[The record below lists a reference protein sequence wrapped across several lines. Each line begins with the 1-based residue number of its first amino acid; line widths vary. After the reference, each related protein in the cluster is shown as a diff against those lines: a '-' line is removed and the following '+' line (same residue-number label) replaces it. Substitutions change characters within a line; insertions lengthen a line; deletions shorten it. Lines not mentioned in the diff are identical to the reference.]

1 MAEMRKLL
9 GLMRPWIGWIALGVF
24 LSLIT
29 AVANVVLMSI
39 SGWFIAAMALAG
51 LASVTMNYFTPAAI
65 IRAMAITRTVG
76 RYAERLVTHEAT
88 LRLVA
93 ELRRWF
99 YDRME
104 PLAPAGLQ
112 GLKSGDIFSRIGADI
127 TTLENFYLRVLVPSL
142 VALIAVPIF
151 CVFAGYF
158 STGLAV
164 ALIIFYFLGGIMT
177 PWLIHHF
184 GRKAA
189 SDQVLE
195 AAQMRASLVEGQQA
209 LREMLVYGREEDYSR
224 QIETQSASLCA
235 SQLRLAKLQAASQSA
250 LTLAASLAMFA
261 ALWFIIPK
269 VSDGTFEGPI
279 LPMLMLFA
287 MASFEVIVPLPVAI
301 RAFIETQVAAKR
313 LFSLTD
319 QKPVGISAAGADA
332 ITSLPEQT
340 PMLELQ
346 AISLAYEDESKNV
359 FDHLSLVVEPGER
372 VAIVGPSGVGKS
384 SLINA
389 LVGFWPLSEGAILID
404 GAPIERYNA
413 ESLRARFAVAP
424 QKPHLFNSTL
434 KGNLLVANPDAS
446 EAMLNKVL
454 EQVQLSDFVAS
465 QPEGLETFVGEAGG
479 TLSGG
484 QVRRLSIARAL
495 LSPAPI
501 LVLDEPGEG
510 LDPQMERD
518 ILNRILDDESERSI
532 LLITHNSAALERMD
546 KQLVLSPDSDT

>member
-9 GLMRPWIGWIALGVF
+9 GLMRPWTGWIALGVF

-29 AVANVVLMSI
+29 ALANVTLMAI

-51 LASVTMNYFTPAAI
+51 LAGVTMNYFTPAAI

-112 GLKSGDIFSRIGADI
+112 GMKSGDIFSRIGADI
-127 TTLENFYLRVLVPSL
+127 TTLENFYLRVLVPAL
-142 VALIAVPIF
+142 VAVIAVPIF
-151 CVFAGYF
+151 CIFAGYF

-164 ALIIFYFLGGIMT
+164 ALIIFYFLGGILT

-184 GRKAA
+184 GREAA
-189 SDQVLE
+189 SKQVLE
-195 AAQMRASLVEGQQA
+195 AADMRASLVEGQQA
-209 LREMLVYGREEDYSR
+209 LREMLVYGREEDYR
-224 QIETQSASLCA
+224 QLIDEQSGRLCT

-313 LFSLTD
+313 LFGLTD
-319 QKPVGISAAGADA
+319 QPPKGVSARGPEAIDGKPSA
-332 ITSLPEQT
+332 T
-340 PMLELQ
+340 PTLALKDV
-346 AISLAYEDESKNV
+346 SLAYEDGGKSA
-359 FDHLSLVVEPGER
+359 FDHISLVVEPGER

-384 SLINA
+384 SIINA
-389 LVGFWPLSEGAILID
+389 LVGFWPLTGGEILID
-404 GAPIERYNA
+404 GQPHSRFTA
-413 ESLRARFAVAP
+413 ESLRAHFAVAP

-434 KGNLLVANPDAS
+434 KGNLLVANPDAT
-446 EAMLNKVL
+446 EAMLHKVL
-454 EQVQLSDFVAS
+454 DQVQLSDFVAS
-465 QPEGLETFVGEAGG
+465 EPEGIETFVGEAGG

-484 QVRRLSIARAL
+484 QIRRLSIARAL

-510 LDPQMERD
+510 LDPQMERE
-518 ILNRILDDESERSI
+518 ILNRILDEETGRTI

-546 KQLVLSPDSDT
+546 KRLELSDSH

>member
-1 MAEMRKLL
+1 MAEIRKLL
-9 GLMRPWIGWIALGVF
+9 GLMRPWTGWIVLGVF

-29 AVANVVLMSI
+29 ALANVTLMAI

-51 LASVTMNYFTPAAI
+51 LAGVTMNYFTPAAI

-104 PLAPAGLQ
+104 PLAPSGLQ
-112 GLKSGDIFSRIGADI
+112 SLKSGDIFSRIGADI

-142 VALIAVPIF
+142 VAVIAVPIF

-158 STGLAV
+158 SVALAV
-164 ALIIFYFLGGIMT
+164 ALVVLYVFGGILT
-177 PWLIHHF
+177 PWLILHF
-184 GRKAA
+184 GRQAA
-189 SDQVLE
+189 AAQVLQ
-195 AAQMRASLVEGQQA
+195 AAQMRSTLVEGQQA
-209 LREMLVYGREEDYSR
+209 LREMLVYGRDGDYR
-224 QIETQSASLCA
+224 QMVEAQSESLCS
-235 SQLRLAKLQAASQSA
+235 SQVRLAKLQAASQSA

-261 ALWFIIPK
+261 ALWLIIPK
-269 VSDGTFEGPI
+269 VEDGTFDGPI

-287 MASFEVIVPLPVAI
+287 MASFEVVVPLPVAI
-301 RAFIETQVAAKR
+301 RAFVETQVAAKR
-313 LFSLTD
+313 LFGLTEQAPRGASFWSENAICDKPAKTPTLVLDKASLVYEEGGKSAFDGLSLT
-319 QKPVGISAAGADA
+319 
-332 ITSLPEQT
+332 
-340 PMLELQ
+340 
-346 AISLAYEDESKNV
+346 
-359 FDHLSLVVEPGER
+359 VEPGER
-372 VAIVGPSGVGKS
+372 VAIVGPSGIGKS
-384 SLINA
+384 SIINA
-389 LVGFWPLSEGAILID
+389 LVGFWPLSGGQILID
-404 GAPIERYNA
+404 GQPHSRYSA
-413 ESLRARFAVAP
+413 ESLRAHFAVAP

-446 EAMLNKVL
+446 DAMLQKVL
-454 EQVQLSDFVAS
+454 DQVQLSDFVAS
-465 QPEGLETFVGEAGG
+465 EPDGLETFVGEAGG

-484 QVRRLSIARAL
+484 QIRRLSIARAL

-518 ILNRILDDESERSI
+518 ILNRILDDETGRSI
-532 LLITHNSAALERMD
+532 LLITHSDAALERMD
-546 KQLVLSPDSDT
+546 KQLVLSAPA

>member
-1 MAEMRKLL
+1 MAEFRKLL
-9 GLMRPWIGWIALGVF
+9 GLMRPWTGWIILGVF

-29 AVANVVLMSI
+29 ALANVILMSI

-51 LASVTMNYFTPAAI
+51 LAGVSMNYFTPAAV

-112 GLKSGDIFSRIGADI
+112 GLKSGDVFSRIGADI

-142 VALIAVPIF
+142 VALIAVPSF
-151 CVFAGYF
+151 CFFAGYF
-158 STGLAV
+158 SAGLALS
-164 ALIIFYFLGGIMT
+164 LIVLYFLGGILT

-195 AAQMRASLVEGQQA
+195 SAQMRSTLVEGQQA
-209 LREMLVYGREEDYSR
+209 LREMLVYGRDDDYFKTV
-224 QIETQSASLCA
+224 EAQSGSLCA

-269 VSDGTFEGPI
+269 VSDSTFEGPI

-313 LFSLTD
+313 LFGLTD
-319 QKPVGISAAGADA
+319 QEPKGVSAWGEEAIDVKP
-332 ITSLPEQT
+332 TST
-340 PMLELQ
+340 PTLDLK
-346 AISLAYEDESKNV
+346 AVSLAYEEGAPSV
-359 FDHLSLVVEPGER
+359 FDKLSLAVAPGER
-372 VAIVGPSGVGKS
+372 VAIVGPSGIGKS
-384 SLINA
+384 SIINA
-389 LVGFWPLSEGAILID
+389 LVGFWPLSGGEILID
-404 GAPIERYNA
+404 GQPHSRFSAQ
-413 ESLRARFAVAP
+413 SLRAHFAVAP

-446 EAMLNKVL
+446 DAMLNKVL
-454 EQVQLSDFVAS
+454 DQVQLSDYVAS
-465 QPEGLETFVGEAGG
+465 QEDGLDSFVGEAGG

-484 QVRRLSIARAL
+484 QIRRLSIARAL

-510 LDPQMERD
+510 LDPQMERE
-518 ILNRILDDESERSI
+518 ILNRILDEETDRSI
-532 LLITHNSAALERMD
+532 LLITHNNAALERMD
-546 KQLVLSPDSDT
+546 KQLVLAETA

>member
-1 MAEMRKLL
+1 MAEFRKLL
-9 GLMRPWIGWIALGVF
+9 GLMRPWTGWIILGVF

-29 AVANVVLMSI
+29 ALANVILMSI

-51 LASVTMNYFTPAAI
+51 LAGVSMNYFTPAAV

-112 GLKSGDIFSRIGADI
+112 GLKSGDVFSRIGADI

-142 VALIAVPIF
+142 VALIAVPSF
-151 CVFAGYF
+151 CFFAGYF
-158 STGLAV
+158 SAGLALS
-164 ALIIFYFLGGIMT
+164 LIVLYFLGGILT

-195 AAQMRASLVEGQQA
+195 SARMRSTLVEGQQA
-209 LREMLVYGREEDYSR
+209 LREMLVYGRDDDYFKTV
-224 QIETQSASLCA
+224 EAQSSSLCA

-269 VSDGTFEGPI
+269 VSDSTFEGPI

-313 LFSLTD
+313 LFDLTD
-319 QKPVGISAAGADA
+319 QAPKGISAWGEEA
-332 ITSLPEQT
+332 IDVKPTST
-340 PMLELQ
+340 PTLELK
-346 AISLAYEDESKNV
+346 AVSLAYEEGVQSV
-359 FDHLSLVVEPGER
+359 FDKLSLAVAPGER
-372 VAIVGPSGVGKS
+372 VAVVGPSGIGKS
-384 SLINA
+384 SIINA
-389 LVGFWPLSEGAILID
+389 LVGFWPLSGGDILID
-404 GAPIERYNA
+404 GQPHSRFSAQ
-413 ESLRARFAVAP
+413 SLRAHFAVAP

-446 EAMLNKVL
+446 DAMLNKVL
-454 EQVQLSDFVAS
+454 DQVQLSDYVAS
-465 QPEGLETFVGEAGG
+465 QEDGLDSFVGEAGG

-484 QVRRLSIARAL
+484 QIRRLSIARAL

-510 LDPQMERD
+510 LDPQMERE
-518 ILNRILDDESERSI
+518 ILNRILDEETDRSI

-546 KQLVLSPDSDT
+546 KQLVLAETA

>member
-1 MAEMRKLL
+1 MAEFRKLL
-9 GLMRPWIGWIALGVF
+9 GLMRPWTGWIILGVF

-29 AVANVVLMSI
+29 ALANVILMSI

-51 LASVTMNYFTPAAI
+51 LAGVSMNYFTPAAV

-112 GLKSGDIFSRIGADI
+112 GLKSGDVFSRIGADI

-142 VALIAVPIF
+142 VALIAVPSF
-151 CVFAGYF
+151 CFFAGYF
-158 STGLAV
+158 SAGLALS
-164 ALIIFYFLGGIMT
+164 LIVLYFLGGILT

-195 AAQMRASLVEGQQA
+195 SARMRSTLVEGQQA
-209 LREMLVYGREEDYSR
+209 LREMLVYGRNDDYFKTV
-224 QIETQSASLCA
+224 EAQSSSLCA

-269 VSDGTFEGPI
+269 VSDSTFEGPI

-313 LFSLTD
+313 LFGLTD
-319 QKPVGISAAGADA
+319 QAPKGISAWGEEA
-332 ITSLPEQT
+332 IDVKPTST
-340 PMLELQ
+340 PTLELK
-346 AISLAYEDESKNV
+346 AVSLAYEEGAPSV
-359 FDHLSLVVEPGER
+359 FDKLSLAVAPGER
-372 VAIVGPSGVGKS
+372 VAIVGPSGIGKS
-384 SLINA
+384 SIINA
-389 LVGFWPLSEGAILID
+389 LVGFWPLSGGDILID
-404 GAPIERYNA
+404 GQPHSRFSAQ
-413 ESLRARFAVAP
+413 SLRAHFAVAP

-446 EAMLNKVL
+446 DAMLNKVL
-454 EQVQLSDFVAS
+454 DQVQLSDYVAS
-465 QPEGLETFVGEAGG
+465 QEDGLGSFVGEAGG

-484 QVRRLSIARAL
+484 QIRRLSIARAL

-510 LDPQMERD
+510 LDPQMERE
-518 ILNRILDDESERSI
+518 ILNRILDEETDRSI
-532 LLITHNSAALERMD
+532 LLITHNSAALKRMD
-546 KQLVLSPDSDT
+546 KQLVLAETA

>member
-9 GLMRPWIGWIALGVF
+9 GLMRPWTGWIALGVF

-29 AVANVVLMSI
+29 ALANVTLMAI

-51 LASVTMNYFTPAAI
+51 LAGVTMNYFTPAAI

-112 GLKSGDIFSRIGADI
+112 GMKSGDIFSRIGADI
-127 TTLENFYLRVLVPSL
+127 TTLENFYLRVLVPAL
-142 VALIAVPIF
+142 VAIIAVPIF
-151 CVFAGYF
+151 CIFAGYF

-164 ALIIFYFLGGIMT
+164 ALIIFYFLGGILT

-184 GRKAA
+184 GREAA
-189 SDQVLE
+189 SKQVLE
-195 AAQMRASLVEGQQA
+195 AADMRASLVEGQQA
-209 LREMLVYGREEDYSR
+209 LREMLVYGREEDYR
-224 QIETQSASLCA
+224 KLIDEQSGRLCS

-313 LFSLTD
+313 LFGLTD
-319 QKPVGISAAGADA
+319 QSPKGVSARGQDA
-332 ITSLPEQT
+332 IDGKPSVT
-340 PMLELQ
+340 PTLALKDV
-346 AISLAYEDESKNV
+346 SLAYEDGGKSA
-359 FDHLSLVVEPGER
+359 FDHISLVVEPGER
-372 VAIVGPSGVGKS
+372 VAIIGPSGVGKS
-384 SLINA
+384 SIINA
-389 LVGFWPLSEGAILID
+389 LVGFWPLTGGEILID
-404 GAPIERYNA
+404 GQPHSRFTA
-413 ESLRARFAVAP
+413 ESLRSHFAVAP

-434 KGNLLVANPDAS
+434 KGNLLVANPDAT
-446 EAMLNKVL
+446 EAMLQKVL
-454 EQVQLSDFVAS
+454 DQVQLSDFVS
-465 QPEGLETFVGEAGG
+465 SEPEGIETFVGEAGG

-484 QVRRLSIARAL
+484 QIRRLSIARAL

-518 ILNRILDDESERSI
+518 ILNRILDEETGRSI

-546 KQLVLSPDSDT
+546 KRLELSDSH

>member
-1 MAEMRKLL
+1 MAEFRKLL
-9 GLMRPWIGWIALGVF
+9 GLMRPWTGWIILGVF

-29 AVANVVLMSI
+29 ALANVILMSI

-51 LASVTMNYFTPAAI
+51 LAGVSMNYFTPAAV

-112 GLKSGDIFSRIGADI
+112 GLKSGDVFSRIGADI

-142 VALIAVPIF
+142 VALIAVPSF
-151 CVFAGYF
+151 CFFAGYF
-158 STGLAV
+158 SAGLALS
-164 ALIIFYFLGGIMT
+164 LIVLYFLGGILT

-195 AAQMRASLVEGQQA
+195 SARMRSTLVEGQQA
-209 LREMLVYGREEDYSR
+209 LREMLVYGRDDDYFKTV
-224 QIETQSASLCA
+224 EAQSINLCA

-269 VSDGTFEGPI
+269 ISDSTFEGPI

-313 LFSLTD
+313 LFGLTD
-319 QKPVGISAAGADA
+319 QAPKGISAWGEEA
-332 ITSLPEQT
+332 IDVKPTST
-340 PMLELQ
+340 PTLELK
-346 AISLAYEDESKNV
+346 AVSLAYEEGAQSV
-359 FDHLSLVVEPGER
+359 FDKLSLAVAPGER
-372 VAIVGPSGVGKS
+372 VAIVGPSGIGKS
-384 SLINA
+384 SIINA
-389 LVGFWPLSEGAILID
+389 LVGFWPLSGGDILID
-404 GAPIERYNA
+404 GQPHSRFSAQ
-413 ESLRARFAVAP
+413 SLRAHFAVAP

-446 EAMLNKVL
+446 DAMLNKVL
-454 EQVQLSDFVAS
+454 DQVQLSDYVAS
-465 QPEGLETFVGEAGG
+465 QEDGLDSFVGEAGG

-484 QVRRLSIARAL
+484 QIRRLSIARAL

-510 LDPQMERD
+510 LDPQMERE
-518 ILNRILDDESERSI
+518 ILNRILDEETDRSI

-546 KQLVLSPDSDT
+546 KQLVLAETA

>member
-1 MAEMRKLL
+1 MTEMRKLL
-9 GLMRPWIGWIALGVF
+9 GLMRPWTGWIILGVF

-29 AVANVVLMSI
+29 ALANVTLMAI

-51 LASVTMNYFTPAAI
+51 LAGTTMNYFTPAAV

-112 GLKSGDIFSRIGADI
+112 GLKSGDVFSRIGADI
-127 TTLENFYLRVLVPSL
+127 TTLENFYLRVLVPAL
-142 VALIAVPIF
+142 VAVIAVPIF

-158 STGLAV
+158 SVSLAISLV
-164 ALIIFYFLGGIMT
+164 VLYFLGGILT
-177 PWLIHHF
+177 PWLILHF

-189 SDQVLE
+189 GAQVLE
-195 AAQMRASLVEGQQA
+195 AAAMRSTLVEGQQA
-209 LREMLVYGREEDYSR
+209 LREMLVYGRDDDYR
-224 QIETQSASLCA
+224 QQVEAQSKNLCA
-235 SQLRLAKLQAASQSA
+235 SQVRLAKLQAASQSA
-250 LTLAASLAMFA
+250 LTLAGSLAMFA
-261 ALWFIIPK
+261 ALWTIIPK
-269 VSDGTFEGPI
+269 ITDGTFDGPI

-301 RAFIETQVAAKR
+301 RAYVETQVAAKR
-313 LFSLTD
+313 LFGLTEQAPVGASSWNDSSISEKPSATPTLTLKNASLEYDDASKCAFNGLSLT
-319 QKPVGISAAGADA
+319 
-332 ITSLPEQT
+332 
-340 PMLELQ
+340 
-346 AISLAYEDESKNV
+346 
-359 FDHLSLVVEPGER
+359 VEPGER
-372 VAIVGPSGVGKS
+372 VAIVGPSGIGKS
-384 SLINA
+384 SIINA
-389 LVGFWPLSEGAILID
+389 LVGFWPLSDGEILINEQ
-404 GAPIERYNA
+404 PHSRFSA
-413 ESLRARFAVAP
+413 ESLRAHFAVAP

-434 KGNLLVANPDAS
+434 KGNLLVANQDAS
-446 EAMLNKVL
+446 TEMLEKVL
-454 EQVQLSDFVAS
+454 DQVQLSDFVAS

-484 QVRRLSIARAL
+484 QIRRLSIARAL

-510 LDPQMERD
+510 LDPQMERE
-518 ILNRILDDESERSI
+518 ILNRILDEETNRSI

-546 KQLVLSPDSDT
+546 KQLVLEESK

>member
-1 MAEMRKLL
+1 MAEFKKLL
-9 GLMRPWIGWIALGVF
+9 GLMRPWTGWIILGVF

-29 AVANVVLMSI
+29 ALANVILMSI

-51 LASVTMNYFTPAAI
+51 LAGVTMNYFTPAAI

-93 ELRRWF
+93 EMRRWF

-112 GLKSGDIFSRIGADI
+112 GMKSGDVFSRIGADI

-151 CVFAGYF
+151 CFFAGYF
-158 STGLAV
+158 SAGLALS
-164 ALIIFYFLGGIMT
+164 LIVLYFLGGILT

-195 AAQMRASLVEGQQA
+195 SAQMRSTLVEGQQA
-209 LREMLVYGREEDYSR
+209 LREMLVYGRDDDYR
-224 QIETQSASLCA
+224 QTVEAQSSGLCA

-269 VSDGTFEGPI
+269 VSDGSFEGPI

-313 LFSLTD
+313 LFGLTD
-319 QKPVGISAAGADA
+319 QEPKGISAWSEEA
-332 ITSLPEQT
+332 IDIKPTAT
-340 PMLELQ
+340 PSLELK
-346 AISLAYEDESKNV
+346 AVSLAYEEGAPSA
-359 FDHLSLVVEPGER
+359 FDQLSLSVAPGER
-372 VAIVGPSGVGKS
+372 VAIVGPSGIGKS
-384 SLINA
+384 SIINA
-389 LVGFWPLSEGAILID
+389 LVGFWPLSGGEILID
-404 GAPIERYNA
+404 GQPYSRFSA
-413 ESLRARFAVAP
+413 ESLRAHFAVAP
-424 QKPHLFNSTL
+424 QKPHLFNTTL

-446 EAMLNKVL
+446 DTMLNRVL
-454 EQVQLSDFVAS
+454 DQVQLSDYVAA
-465 QPEGLETFVGEAGG
+465 QEEGLDSFVGEAGG

-484 QVRRLSIARAL
+484 QIRRLSIARAL

-510 LDPQMERD
+510 LDPQMERE
-518 ILNRILDDESERSI
+518 ILNRILDDESDRTI

-546 KQLVLSPDSDT
+546 KQLVLSERA